1 MSNEKLG
8 RLLHEV
14 LMEISDVLYS
24 KGYTVDILD
33 IVEIDVEELKKYLSQ
48 EDIDYIDCEILR
60 KIKWMIPKVLLVIY

>member
-1 MSNEKLG
+1 MSNEKIG

-33 IVEIDVEELKKYLSQ
+33 IVEIDAKELEKYLS
-48 EDIDYIDCEILR
+48 EENVDILDFSI
-60 KIKWMIPKVLLVIY
+60 IKVKNYAEK

>member
-60 KIKWMIPKVLLVIY
+60 KIK